1 MLPSLD
7 NAGDTIRALH
17 KANQLLSYL
26 RFYFLPHDPN
36 YTEWGTRVVLNGTSS
51 DLLPIGSEV
60 ILDFA
65 NLSVLVRQPNGDEVA
80 ISLHGHTQSSLFAA
94 ILTELRNSE
103 LAHVL
108 TDDGDPVERM
118 IAALAI
124 KKPSIAE
131 KHDEF
136 TGGELL
142 QYDGS
147 EAKDYATAL
156 YSIFTGIARFKASR
170 VNGKTTPVVVFGEH
184 FDLSTL
190 IFPGAEATE
199 QAAHINIGFAPYSTG
214 IDFPYLY
221 AYAYPMK
228 SGYTPPTLPAPADWH
243 TEGWT
248 GIVLP
253 YTAIAE
259 QSRPEQYVEC
269 MCDDFYSSLLPLLG

>member
-26 RFYFLPHDPN
+26 RFYLLPHDPN
-36 YTEWGTRVVLNGTSS
+36 YTEWGTRVVLNGTTS
-51 DLLPIGSEV
+51 DLLPSGSEV
-60 ILDFA
+60 ILDLA
-65 NLSVLVRQPNGDEVA
+65 DLSVLVRQPNGDEVA

-94 ILTELRNSE
+94 ILTELRKSE
-103 LAHVL
+103 LTHVL
-108 TDDGDPVERM
+108 TGDGDPVEQM
-118 IAALAI
+118 IAALAV

-136 TGGELL
+136 TGAELL

-147 EAKDYATAL
+147 QAKDYATAL
-156 YSIFTGIARFKASR
+156 HAIFTGIARFKASR
-170 VNGKTTPVVVFGEH
+170 VNGKTTPAVVFGEH

-190 IFPGAEATE
+190 IFAGAEATE

-228 SGYTPPTLPAPADWH
+228 PNYTPPSLPAPAYWH
-243 TEGWT
+243 TKGWT

-253 YTAIAE
+253 YTAIAAL
-259 QSRPEQYVEC
+259 SRPEQYVEC
-269 MCDDFYSSLLPLLG
+269 MCDQFYTALLPLLS